1 MNEKIFES
9 RSLAQMLA
17 IQSQI
22 QLPGTVG
29 RILNQIRELETV
41 APMFVE
47 AGLVKGLDRPT
58 PLNLKVSGIGTRS
71 TVKKTIGGF
80 LYASAAVRI
89 DLKIEKNVVST
100 AGQDSLCEIDDINF
114 EDQSK
119 ILQLNET
126 RLAYRLAE
134 SALETFHPD
143 IVLMD
148 CPLALNRSMVP
159 SFSKGTGSEYHR
171 SYGQAVEVIQ
181 SFWET
186 QRESLFPWNSEG
198 AVLGGIAAQRFGAIV
213 HSALADLREVEGRKQ
228 VLSTEKVSPK
238 ALTALDQHTRAI
250 MGIGERRFVFGILGS
265 FSRTAAFRMNVHT
278 PRMEPSLLPELGV
291 LGVHY
296 RANQNAGPQLLQLI
310 GDAPGWDAAGIDLI
324 TGSVM
329 ALTATG
335 GEKAVPFPIQLAQR
349 ELRALDYFLENYRR
363 SIAQEMRSRRIE
375 NTWLEELDDLD
386 EF

>member
-1 MNEKIFES
+1 MSDNSSES

-29 RILNQIRELETV
+29 RILNQIRELEVV
-41 APMFVE
+41 APIFVE
-47 AGLVKGLDRPT
+47 AGLVKSVDRPT

-71 TVKKTIGGF
+71 TVKKTVGGF
-80 LYASAAVRI
+80 LFASAAVRI

-126 RLAYRLAE
+126 RLAYRLVE
-134 SALETFHPD
+134 SGLGNFQPD
-143 IVLMD
+143 IVLID

-159 SFSKGTGSEYHR
+159 SYSKGTGTEYHR
-171 SYGQAVEVIQ
+171 AYGQAIEVIQ

-186 QRESLFPWNSEG
+186 QRASLFPWHPEG
-198 AVLGGIAAQRFGAIV
+198 AVLGGVAAQRFGAIV
-213 HSALADLREVEGRKQ
+213 HSALADLRDVEGRKQ
-228 VLSTEKVSPK
+228 VLATEKVNP
-238 ALTALDQHTRAI
+238 TALEALDLRTKAI
-250 MGIGERRFVFGILGS
+250 LGIGERRFVFGLLGS

-278 PRMEPSLLPELGV
+278 PRMEPALLPELGV

-324 TGSVM
+324 AGNVM

-335 GEKAVPFPIQLAQR
+335 GEKALPFPIQLAQR
-349 ELRALDYFLENYRR
+349 ELSALDHFLENYRR
-363 SIAQEMRSRRIE
+363 GIAHEMRSRRIE
-375 NTWLEELDDLD
+375 DAWLEELDN
-386 EF
+386 F

>member
-1 MNEKIFES
+1 MNENSSES

-47 AGLVKGLDRPT
+47 AGLVKSVDRPT

-71 TVKKTIGGF
+71 TVKKTVGGF
-80 LYASAAVRI
+80 LFASAAVRI
-89 DLKIEKNVVST
+89 DLKIDKNVVST

-119 ILQLNET
+119 VLQLNET

-134 SALETFHPD
+134 SGLDAFQPD
-143 IVLMD
+143 IVLTD

-159 SFSKGTGSEYHR
+159 SFSKGTEYHR
-171 SYGQAVEVIQ
+171 SYRRAIETIQ

-186 QRESLFPWNSEG
+186 RREALFPWNRKG
-198 AVLGGIAAQRFGAIV
+198 AMFGGVAAQRFGAII
-213 HSALADLREVEGRKQ
+213 HSALADLRGVEGRKQ
-228 VLSTEKVSPK
+228 VLATENINPA
-238 ALTALDQHTRAI
+238 ALKALDQRTKAI
-250 MGIGERRFVFGILGS
+250 LGIGERRFVFGLLGS

-278 PRMEPSLLPELGV
+278 PRMEPALLPELGV

-296 RANQNAGPQLLQLI
+296 RANQSAGPRLLQLI
-310 GDAPGWDAAGIDLI
+310 GDAPGWDAAGMDLI
-324 TGSVM
+324 TGNVM
-329 ALTATG
+329 ALTTTG
-335 GEKAVPFPIQLAQR
+335 GEKALPFPIQLAQR
-349 ELRALDYFLENYRR
+349 ELRALEHFLENYRR
-363 SIAQEMRSRRIE
+363 GIAQEMRSRRIE
-375 NTWLEELDDLD
+375 DAWMEELDD
-386 EF
+386 F

>member
-1 MNEKIFES
+1 MNEMHSES

-29 RILNQIRELETV
+29 RILNQIRELESV
-41 APMFVE
+41 APMFIE
-47 AGLVKGLDRPT
+47 AGLVKSVDRPT

-71 TVKKTIGGF
+71 TIKKTVGGF
-80 LYASAAVRI
+80 LFASAAVRM

-134 SALETFHPD
+134 SGMDAFQPD
-143 IVLMD
+143 IILAD

-159 SFSKGTGSEYHR
+159 SFSKGTESEYHH
-171 SYGQAVEVIQ
+171 SYRQAIEVIQ
-181 SFWET
+181 SFWERR
-186 QRESLFPWNSEG
+186 RELLFPWNREG
-198 AVLGGIAAQRFGAIV
+198 SVLGGVAAQRFGAIV
-213 HSALADLREVEGRKQ
+213 HSALADLRDVEGRKQ
-228 VLSTEKVSPK
+228 VLTTERVNPE
-238 ALTALDQHTRAI
+238 ALNALDRRAKAI
-250 MGIGERRFVFGILGS
+250 MGIGERRFVYGLLGS

-278 PRMEPSLLPELGV
+278 PRMEPALLPELGV

-296 RANQNAGPQLLQLI
+296 RANQNAGPRLLQLI
-310 GDAPGWDAAGIDLI
+310 GDAPGWDASGIDLI
-324 TGSVM
+324 TGHVM

-335 GEKAVPFPIQLAQR
+335 GEKALPFPIQLAQR
-349 ELRALDYFLENYRR
+349 ELKALDHFLESYRR
-363 SIAQEMRSRRIE
+363 GIAQEMRSRRIE
-375 NTWLEELDDLD
+375 DAWLEELD

>member
-1 MNEKIFES
+1 
-9 RSLAQMLA
+9 MLA

-22 QLPGTVG
+22 HLPGTVG
-29 RILNQIRELETV
+29 RILNQIRELEAV

-47 AGLVKGLDRPT
+47 AGLVKSVDRPT
-58 PLNLKVSGIGTRS
+58 PLNLKVSGIGTQS
-71 TVKKTIGGF
+71 TVKKTVGGF
-80 LYASAAVRI
+80 LFASAAVRI

-134 SALETFHPD
+134 SGLDTFQPD
-143 IVLMD
+143 IVLTD

-159 SFSKGTGSEYHR
+159 IFSKGTGTEYHR
-171 SYGQAVEVIQ
+171 SYRQATEGIQ
-181 SFWET
+181 SFWEAR
-186 QRESLFPWNSEG
+186 REALFPWNREG
-198 AVLGGIAAQRFGAIV
+198 AIFGGIAAQRFGAIV
-213 HSALADLREVEGRKQ
+213 HSALADLRGVEGRKQ
-228 VLSTEKVSPK
+228 VLATENVNPIALK
-238 ALTALDQHTRAI
+238 ALDRRTKAI
-250 MGIGERRFVFGILGS
+250 LGIGERRFVFGLLGS

-278 PRMEPSLLPELGV
+278 PRMEPALLSELGV

-296 RANQNAGPQLLQLI
+296 RANQNAGPRLLQLI
-310 GDAPGWDAAGIDLI
+310 GDAPGWDAAAIDLI
-324 TGSVM
+324 TGHVM

-335 GEKAVPFPIQLAQR
+335 GEKALPFPIQLAQR
-349 ELRALDYFLENYRR
+349 KLKALEHFLENYRR
-363 SIAQEMRSRRIE
+363 GIAQEMRSRRIE
-375 NTWLEELDDLD
+375 DAWLEELD

>member
-1 MNEKIFES
+1 MNEMHSES

-29 RILNQIRELETV
+29 RILNQIRELESV

-47 AGLVKGLDRPT
+47 AGLVKSVDRPT

-71 TVKKTIGGF
+71 TIKKTVGGF
-80 LYASAAVRI
+80 LFASAAVRI
-89 DLKIEKNVVST
+89 DLNIEKNVVST

-134 SALETFHPD
+134 SGMDAFQPD
-143 IVLMD
+143 IILAD

-159 SFSKGTGSEYHR
+159 SFSKGTESEYHH
-171 SYGQAVEVIQ
+171 SYRQAIEVIQ
-181 SFWET
+181 SFWERR
-186 QRESLFPWNSEG
+186 RELLFPWNREG
-198 AVLGGIAAQRFGAIV
+198 AVLGGVAAQRFGAIV
-213 HSALADLREVEGRKQ
+213 HSALADLRDVEGRKQ
-228 VLSTEKVSPK
+228 VLTTERVNPE
-238 ALTALDQHTRAI
+238 ALNALDRRAKAI
-250 MGIGERRFVFGILGS
+250 MGIGERRFVYGLLGS

-278 PRMEPSLLPELGV
+278 PRMEPALLPELGV

-296 RANQNAGPQLLQLI
+296 RANQNAGPRLLQLI
-310 GDAPGWDAAGIDLI
+310 GDAPGWDASGIDLI
-324 TGSVM
+324 TGHVM

-335 GEKAVPFPIQLAQR
+335 GEKALPFPIQLAQR
-349 ELRALDYFLENYRR
+349 ELKALDHFLESYRR
-363 SIAQEMRSRRIE
+363 GIAQEMRSRRIE
-375 NTWLEELDDLD
+375 DAWLEELD

>member
-1 MNEKIFES
+1 MTENPYES

-17 IQSQI
+17 IQTQI

-29 RILNQIRELETV
+29 RILNQIRELEAV
-41 APMFVE
+41 ARMFVD
-47 AGLVKGLDRPT
+47 AGLVKSVDRPT

-71 TVKKTIGGF
+71 TVKRTVGGF
-80 LYASAAVRI
+80 LYATAAVRM

-134 SALETFHPD
+134 SGLDAFQPD
-143 IVLMD
+143 IILTD

-159 SFSKGTGSEYHR
+159 SLRKGTEYHR
-171 SYGQAVEVIQ
+171 SYGQAIDVIQ

-186 QRESLFPWNSEG
+186 RREALFPWHREG
-198 AVLGGIAAQRFGAIV
+198 TVLGGVAAQRFGAII
-213 HSALADLREVEGRKQ
+213 HSALADLRDVEGRKQ
-228 VLSTEKVSPK
+228 VLSTENINPVGLK
-238 ALTALDQHTRAI
+238 ALDQRTNAI
-250 MGIGERRFVFGILGS
+250 SGIGERRFVFGLLGS
-265 FSRTAAFRMNVHT
+265 FSRTAAFRMNVNT
-278 PRMEPSLLPELGV
+278 PRMEPALLPELGV

-296 RANQNAGPQLLQLI
+296 RANQNAGPRLLQLI
-310 GDAPGWDAAGIDLI
+310 GDAPDWDAAAIDLI
-324 TGSVM
+324 TGQVM

-335 GEKAVPFPIQLAQR
+335 GEKALPFPIQLAQR
-349 ELRALDYFLENYRR
+349 ELKALDHFLENYRR
-363 SIAQEMRSRRIE
+363 GIAQEMRSRRIE
-375 NTWLEELDDLD
+375 DAWLEELDD
-386 EF
+386 F